1 MFYTLISQMNPS
13 ATEKADVGFQ
23 KAEKMGTV
31 RHVNLSD
38 IKSGK
43 VKLPGSGPTDDGYAG
58 EAAENEIKSKKGFGR

>member
-1 MFYTLISQMNPS
+1 MNPA

-23 KAEKMGTV
+23 KAEKMGTI

-43 VKLPGSGPTDDGYAG
+43 VKLPGSNPSVVDIPTEEEEVD
-58 EAAENEIKSKKGFGR
+58 ETKSKKGFGR